1 VTSGKGANDRANS
14 GKGAR
19 SRANSGDG
27 AEALAASFLE
37 TRGLRILARN
47 YRCRFGEIDLVA
59 QSGATLVFVEVRA
72 RASDAFG
79 GAAASITH
87 AKRRKL
93 VAAARYYMRCH
104 GAREPACRFDV
115 VLLTGAEPRI
125 EWIENAIG
133 E

>member
-1 VTSGKGANDRANS
+1 MTSGN
-14 GKGAR
+14 
-19 SRANSGDG
+19 G
-27 AEALAASFLE
+27 AEDRAASFLVE
-37 TRGLRILARN
+37 RGLKIIERN

-59 QSGATLVFVEVRA
+59 REGSTVVFVEVRA

-93 VAAARYYMRCH
+93 LATARYYLRCH
-104 GAREPACRFDV
+104 GAREAACRFDV

-125 EWIENAIG
+125 EWIENAFG